1 MGSLRVESVVWILDV
16 SIVNMVHGSCE
27 ATVNVLMRLEVEW
40 MSELWGDGL
49 SGSECIWA
57 NTEYIHAPLFGIIL
71 VLSAQIRK
79 QNWQSDYYL
88 EPGLLKTLGTCTRSW
103 RRIFVSCS
111 TIYQFCWVLWHFQF
125 TSCFNFDHILGLIH
139 LIGSLLLLGRNLR
152 LTPAQNWHGLP
163 WLACHLELMIML
175 NTTQ

>member
-79 QNWQSDYYL
+79 QNWQSDDYL

-103 RRIFVSCS
+103 RRIFVSFS
-111 TIYQFCWVLWHFQF
+111 TIYHISFVEYYGTFNLLAALISITSLGSF
-125 TSCFNFDHILGLIH
+125 T
-139 LIGSLLLLGRNLR
+139 
-152 LTPAQNWHGLP
+152 
-163 WLACHLELMIML
+163 WLALYCFWAEIYTLPQDKIDMDFLG
-175 NTTQ
+175 